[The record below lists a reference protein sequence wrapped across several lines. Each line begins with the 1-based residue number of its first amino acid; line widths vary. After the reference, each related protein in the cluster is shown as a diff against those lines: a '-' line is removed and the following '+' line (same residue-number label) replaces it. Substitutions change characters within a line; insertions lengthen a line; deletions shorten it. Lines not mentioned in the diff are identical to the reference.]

1 MSVLAG
7 QYLNLRIESRA
18 RLAAEVAARQA
29 VRSKAEARIGWTFRV
44 KAAARSSAAL
54 TRRNSCGEAP
64 AA

>member
-1 MSVLAG
+1 LSVLAG

-44 KAAARSSAAL
+44 AGGRKKLGRL
-54 TRRNSCGEAP
+54 NPKELVR
-64 AA
+64 